1 MFSEVVDN
9 IIKRSARKDSLAD
22 IAAYVNQ
29 TVRECQSDGFFSRDL
44 VEDQLTPTATP
55 FVWNRPALFRK
66 LRTVKYSQTGYEDIY
81 PDFKMPGRVQKER
94 DLESNYYYSAGTY
107 FVFAGVQLSQL
118 IPIAYYTH
126 LARLYYYPGGRF
138 IDINSGAVTDYLA
151 GSASPFDGK
160 ILTTGQIRPAVY
172 DETAQVWYYYVSGSN
187 SYVTNTTGDP
197 DADAAAQ
204 ALVSNWLLNDYRD
217 MTEEGGLSKI
227 FKNKSDP
234 RAVSCF
240 ALYKQLQEDLK
251 GNETFET
258 LNF

>member
-1 MFSEVVDN
+1 M
-9 IIKRSARKDSLAD
+9 
-22 IAAYVNQ
+22 
-29 TVRECQSDGFFSRDL
+29 
-44 VEDQLTPTATP
+44 
-55 FVWNRPALFRK
+55 
-66 LRTVKYSQTGYEDIY
+66 
-81 PDFKMPGRVQKER
+81 
-94 DLESNYYYSAGTY
+94 
-107 FVFAGVQLSQL
+107 
-118 IPIAYYTH
+118 
-126 LARLYYYPGGRF
+126 
-138 IDINSGAVTDYLA
+138 
-151 GSASPFDGK
+151 
-160 ILTTGQIRPAVY
+160 TTGQIRPAVY